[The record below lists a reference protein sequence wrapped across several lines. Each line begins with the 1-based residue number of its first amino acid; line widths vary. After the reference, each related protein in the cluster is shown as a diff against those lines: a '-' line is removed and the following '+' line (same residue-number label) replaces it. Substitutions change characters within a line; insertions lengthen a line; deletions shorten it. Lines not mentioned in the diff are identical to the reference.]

1 MWCAQCGCRSELS
14 DLDQDAA
21 IEDQDHSAREERQ
34 ARVGEL
40 RSGSGA
46 PSAVT
51 AHLCALR

>member
-1 MWCAQCGCRSELS
+1 MWYAQCGCMSVLS
-14 DLDQDAA
+14 NPDQDAA
-21 IEDQDHSAREERQ
+21 IEDQDHSSREKRQ